1 MSSGP
6 IAPAGDL
13 PELLRRVHMVGIG
26 GAGMS
31 GLARILLARGGQVSG
46 SDAKNSRGIL
56 ALRTRGARIQ
66 VGHDPSALDQLP
78 GGPTAVVTTHAAIPK
93 TNPELVAAR
102 SRGIPVLLRP
112 HVLAQLM
119 VGYRTMLIA
128 GTHGKTSTTSI
139 AVVALQHCGLDPSFA
154 VGGELNE
161 SGTNAHHGSGPIFVA
176 EADESDGSL
185 LEYEPDVAVVT
196 NIEADHLDFFGS
208 REAYVQVFDAF
219 AERIRPGGSLV
230 VCLDDEGAAAFA
242 GRCADALAERGVAVL
257 GYGEGRHTALAPS
270 VSNVAE
276 LVSWSARG
284 AGGLARVRFGAPVA
298 EPAAERDM
306 QLTVPG
312 KHMALNCIGA
322 AVACWVTGS
331 ALSSVIDG
339 VAAFSGV
346 HRRFELRG
354 RAGGVEVYDD
364 YAHHPTE
371 VRAVLTAARQAVE
384 SRAVESKADE
394 SRADEAAAAP
404 GDDDGGRVIAV
415 FQPHLYSR
423 TSEFAEEFAAALD
436 LADEVVIADVYGAR
450 EEPIP
455 GVSGA
460 TIADQV
466 HRPVFFVPDL
476 SALARLVVERVRP
489 GDVVLTLGAGDITMQ
504 GPEIL
509 AELRRV
515 TGAEA
520 PADTVAQMPPTVHG
534 ARTPG
539 PAPADTAGSPP

>member
-6 IAPAGDL
+6 IAPVGDL
-13 PELLRRVHMVGIG
+13 PEMLRRVHMVGIG

-31 GLARILLARGGQVSG
+31 GLARILLARGGRVSG

-102 SRGIPVLLRP
+102 SRGIPILLRP

-119 VGYRTMLIA
+119 AGYRTVLIA

-139 AVVALQHCGLDPSFA
+139 AVVALQHCGQDPSFA

-196 NIEADHLDFFGS
+196 NIEADHLDFFGT

-242 GRCADALAERGVAVL
+242 GRCADGLAERGVAVL
-257 GYGEGRHTALAPS
+257 GYGEGRHAALAPS

-276 LVSWSARG
+276 LVSWSPRG

-298 EPAAERDM
+298 EPTAERDM

-322 AVACWVTGS
+322 AVACRVTGS

-371 VRAVLTAARQAVE
+371 IRAVLTAARQAVE
-384 SRAVESKADE
+384 TRAAEAVE
-394 SRADEAAAAP
+394 AP
-404 GDDDGGRVIAV
+404 GGDDGGRVIAV

-423 TSEFAEEFAAALD
+423 TSEFADEFAAALD

-460 TIADQV
+460 TIVDRV
-466 HRPVFFVPDL
+466 HRPAFFVPDL
-476 SALARLVVERVRP
+476 STLAQLVVDRVKP

-509 AELRRV
+509 AELRRAP
-515 TGAEA
+515 GAE
-520 PADTVAQMPPTVHG
+520 AQMPPTVS
-534 ARTPG
+534 G
-539 PAPADTAGSPP
+539 PAPADAAGSPP